1 MSTGHSRRWILA
13 GVGALAAAAGVGWS
27 WRRAEAEAIDAASVE
42 ALWGQRFSRPQGGEL
57 VMAEQ
62 RGHAVLINFWATWC
76 APCVKEMPELDR
88 FARAQGARVKVI
100 GLAVDKLA
108 PVQDFLAKYPVSFA
122 IGLAGMDGTDLARS
136 LGNPGGLLPFTVLLD
151 AKGKVVQRKLGET
164 NVAELEAWAKRL

>member
-1 MSTGHSRRWILA
+1 
-13 GVGALAAAAGVGWS
+13 VGTLAAAAGVGWS
-27 WRRAEAEAIDAASVE
+27 WRRAEAEAVNAAGVE
-42 ALWGQRFSRPQGGEL
+42 TLWGQRFPRPQGGEL

-62 RGHAVLINFWATWC
+62 RGQALLINFWATWC

-100 GLAVDKLA
+100 GLAIDKLV
-108 PVQDFLAKYPVSFA
+108 PVQDFLAKYPMSFA
-122 IGLAGMDGTDLARS
+122 IGLAGMDGSDLARS

-164 NVAELEAWAKRL
+164 NVAELEVWVKHL